1 MMLAMKRTLNI
12 NCSWAEYSVA
22 KVLMVMVGV
31 MLMVT
36 LVRKKWQRWRMV
48 VVLYESSK
56 SRWGFEFCYGP

>member
-22 KVLMVMVGV
+22 KVLMHGDGGRDVDGDACQKEMAE
-31 MLMVT
+31 M
-36 LVRKKWQRWRMV
+36 